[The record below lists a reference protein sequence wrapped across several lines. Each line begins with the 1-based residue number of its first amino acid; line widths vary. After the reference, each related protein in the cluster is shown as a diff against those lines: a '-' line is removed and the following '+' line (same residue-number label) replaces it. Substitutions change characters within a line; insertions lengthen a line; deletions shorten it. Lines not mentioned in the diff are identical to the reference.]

1 MRKFEMSPKLR
12 AQVDRLIARAQVA
25 KAEKRK
31 AAWSAGHAKN
41 KRRQQERKAA
51 RAGAAM
57 SGLVPRYGTN
67 AERRILPL
75 TGWKVLLARMEPDC
89 WYTFGELRAM
99 MPEYAPRSIDAWVRQ
114 EHYAARFIERA
125 GNPDYEPHS
134 IGRFPSVTIG
144 RYLHRV
150 KPEHIE
156 QAREW
161 QRQLGEE

>member
-25 KAEKRK
+25 KVEKRK
-31 AAWSAGHAKN
+31 AAWSAGHAKS

-51 RAGAAM
+51 RAETAM

-67 AERRILPL
+67 AERRILSL

-99 MPEYAPRSIDAWVRQ
+99 MPEYAPRSIDAWVRL
-114 EHYAARFIERA
+114 ERYARPYLERA
-125 GNPDYEPHS
+125 GNPDFVP
-134 IGRFPSVTIG
+134 IGVGNPVVVP
-144 RYLHRV
+144 RYLYRV
-150 KPEHIE
+150 ATE
-156 QAREW
+156 AASAAAGWRSD
-161 QRQLGEE
+161 LGEG